1 MFRLLGLAT
10 LLLRPAIW
18 LLIGAAF
25 FSGVLYERAA
35 AEARCEAAGGAWRSG
50 LCEGVTG

>member
-10 LLLRPAIW
+10 LFLRPAVW
-18 LLIGAAF
+18 LLIGGAF

-50 LCEGVTG
+50 LCEGVPR